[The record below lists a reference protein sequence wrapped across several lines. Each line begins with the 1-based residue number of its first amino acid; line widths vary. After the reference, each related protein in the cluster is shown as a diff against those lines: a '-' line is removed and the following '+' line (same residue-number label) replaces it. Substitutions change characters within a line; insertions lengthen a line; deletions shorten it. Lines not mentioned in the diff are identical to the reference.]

1 MNETEVKTEAAEQK
15 TEEAKTYSEEQ
26 FKGLLADKQS
36 EVKKRQ
42 QVEQQLAEVMAE
54 KGQSKTPPSG
64 ESEGSSE
71 DRPMTVGQFKKMM
84 AEERKTNADADFEL
98 RHARSKEA
106 AVKEYT
112 AEKCGQ
118 GLDFETVIAD
128 GEISLTEGDRLAIRQ
143 AEDPAAEKYR
153 RCVMLTPQL
162 SEKAQAFQNSG
173 MLEKIRL
180 TGKVPAT
187 GGSAETTATE
197 TDVSNMSDEELD
209 KIAEQL

>member
-1 MNETEVKTEAAEQK
+1 MSETEVKTEAAEQK

-42 QVEQQLAEVMAE
+42 QVEQQLAEAMAQ
-54 KGQSKTPPSG
+54 KKQTPPSG

-98 RHARSKEA
+98 RHARSREGA
-106 AVKEYT
+106 LKEYT

-118 GLDFETVIAD
+118 GLDFETVIAE

-153 RCVMLTPQL
+153 RCVMLTPAL

-173 MLEKIRL
+173 MLEKIKL

-187 GGSAETTATE
+187 GGAAETTAATG
-197 TDVSNMSDEELD
+197 DVSNMSDEELD
-209 KIAEQL
+209 KLAEQL